1 MIVAV
6 KMLKKHLT
14 ECYKNDDYLDQIGII
29 ARHLSKRNHWGA
41 REQKLKDELIKK
53 LEEQK
58 YSFFVGDPY
67 RYGISQIG
75 ASALVTIPETQRGH
89 LKPFRGERIRI
100 VCVNTGRYKRGYMAG
115 LI

>member
-1 MIVAV
+1 M

-29 ARHLSKRNHWGA
+29 ARHLSKRDHWGA

-75 ASALVTIPETQRGH
+75 ASALVTVSEAR
-89 LKPFRGERIRI
+89 
-100 VCVNTGRYKRGYMAG
+100 RGYATTY
-115 LI
+115 